1 MSSTETRDG
10 AGQGSPA
17 ASHRVRGVDAGSR
30 DALVSGWGRSAPTR
44 ARIHRPR
51 CEQEL
56 VELMRTRRHGGAIPR
71 GAGRS
76 YGDPAQN
83 EAGAVLDMT
92 ALTGV
97 HGLDVTRQE
106 VRVAAGTSFAA
117 LLESLARR
125 RVTLPVVP
133 GTRHLTVGGAIAA
146 DVHGKNHPAAG
157 SIARQLASFEL
168 VTPGGEKL
176 EVTREGDAE
185 LFAATTGGMGLT
197 GAIAA
202 ATLRTVPL
210 REPFAIADV
219 DRADAIEDAMA
230 LMDGGGHTHAIA
242 WLDLLASGGRFGRA
256 VVTRSRE
263 GEAPAAAESLG
274 IASAASLRVPSGAPG
289 GLLRGVAVRTLN
301 AALWHHSPRRE
312 RDRPIGPVEQLFP
325 LDRIGDWNRLYG
337 RRGLLQYQF
346 AVPRGEEWVIRC
358 ALEMLRAQRLPMFLA
373 TLKRFGAPS
382 GGLLSFPIEGWTLA
396 IDIPARARGVR
407 GVLDAADRLIVGA
420 GGRVYLAKDARMGAE
435 MLRETYPELARFRAV
450 RERVDPTCMLRSD
463 MARRLELSE

>member
-1 MSSTETRDG
+1 MSSTETRNRAGRG
-10 AGQGSPA
+10 ASAVGGPD
-17 ASHRVRGVDAGSR
+17 RGPGAEGA

-44 ARIHRPR
+44 ARVLRPVGA
-51 CEQEL
+51 EQL
-56 VELMRTRRHGGAIPR
+56 VELMRTAQDGGAIPR

-97 HGLDVTRQE
+97 HGLDAARRE
-106 VRVAAGTSFAA
+106 VRVAAGTTFAA

-125 RVTLPVVP
+125 GLTLPVVP

-146 DVHGKNHPAAG
+146 DVHGKNHPG
-157 SIARQLASFEL
+157 SGSVAHQLVSFEL
-168 VTPGGEKL
+168 VVPGGETL

-219 DRADAIEDAMA
+219 DRADSIEDAMA

-242 WLDLLASGGRFGRA
+242 WLDLLASGARFGRA

-263 GEAPAAAESLG
+263 GDAPAGPRSLG
-274 IASAASLRVPSGAPG
+274 IASPPSLRVPPGAPG
-289 GLLRGVAVRTLN
+289 GLLRGVAVRTFN

-325 LDRIGDWNRLYG
+325 LDRVGDWNRLYG

-358 ALEMLRAQRLPMFLA
+358 VLEMLHARRVPMFLA
-373 TLKRFGAPS
+373 ALKRFGARS

-420 GGRVYLAKDARMGAE
+420 GGRALPRQGRAHGGGDAARDLPGAGS
-435 MLRETYPELARFRAV
+435 LPRRQGARGPLQHAA
-450 RERVDPTCMLRSD
+450 L
-463 MARRLELSE
+463 